1 MQELLRNPLILLVVL
16 LVSLALVAVA
26 CGGEEEEE
34 APTIAAPAA
43 PQATS
48 ASAPTAAPAAPQAT
62 SAPAPTTASPTPTP
76 AGATYRTTPTPTG
89 AAPTAAPAPTEP
101 PAEMRG
107 QPKVETLV
115 MAVDPAAGETN
126 FPWAG
131 TVDHHQQM
139 DLVMEVLVDI
149 DAYDG
154 LVVPELAR
162 TWELSPDGKEWR
174 FVLEEGVQWHNN
186 WGEFTAADVLHS
198 IAMYQR
204 DDSLLAFATDFRQVD
219 IEASEI
225 VSDYELI
232 LKLKTPNPD
241 FLFYAAPSGGGLIMS
256 KAQWDAGG
264 DDAYA
269 EDMIGTGP
277 YRYTG
282 RTLGVNVTY
291 ELLPDHWRR
300 NNPPPD
306 FQKVDLR
313 WMQEVASRN
322 AGLLSGELHMTELTR
337 ELSDAAVRTEGMK
350 IIQSNLPAYS
360 IYAVFQGLFPAEAGN
375 FDPPYQYPDLPYI
388 DPRVR
393 EAVNRAFDKETI
405 KNTLFSGRAGN
416 AVSAGFFI
424 NQAGWNP
431 DWVTNFEEKYGYDPE
446 RSRELLA
453 EAGYADGF
461 KITGFNMNFFGFP
474 EYSDMMQ
481 AMQLDLQK
489 VGIEMELEEW
499 QFNNYLAAMREKEPE
514 ANGIWLLPASPL
526 LVYAKLSLHN
536 RSNGFVHTF
545 VTEELDEVFAELQ
558 VTVDLDER
566 DRLQREMGDI
576 IYDAYGYMPF
586 FETFIEW
593 TVDPNIVDQWPF
605 PGNDGAN
612 YGHFDLITACT
623 TEEPCL
629 N

>member
-1 MQELLRNPLILLVVL
+1 MLGFRHIPVGILVL
-16 LVSLALVAVA
+16 LVTALAFVAVA
-26 CGGEEEEE
+26 CGGDEETS
-34 APTIAAPAA
+34 PTSAAPA
-43 PQATS
+43 TS
-48 ASAPTAAPAAPQAT
+48 APAATAVSAT
-62 SAPAPTTASPTPTP
+62 SAPAPTAVPSVQEPTATP
-76 AGATYRTTPTPTG
+76 AGATYRTTPTPVG
-89 AAPTAAPAPTEP
+89 SAPTAVPSPTEAP
-101 PAEMRG
+101 VETGGEA
-107 QPKVETLV
+107 KVETLV

-149 DAYDG
+149 DPFDG
-154 LVVPELAR
+154 LVVPELAK
-162 TWELSPDGKEWR
+162 TWQLSPDGKEWT
-174 FVLEEGVQWHNN
+174 FQLQEGVQWHND
-186 WGEFTAADVLHS
+186 WGEFTAADVIHS
-198 IAMYQR
+198 IAQYQR
-204 DDSLLAFATDFRQVD
+204 DDSLLAFSTDFRQID
-219 IEASEI
+219 LDTSEI
-225 VSDYELI
+225 VNDYEVVLR
-232 LKLKTPNPD
+232 LLNPNPD

-256 KAQWDAGG
+256 KAQWDSDG
-264 DDAYA
+264 DDGYD

-322 AGLLSGELHMTELTR
+322 AGLLSGEVHMTELTR
-337 ELSDAAVRTEGMK
+337 ELSDAAVSGRGMK

-360 IYAVFQGLFPAEAGN
+360 IYAIFQGLYPAEPGN
-375 FDPPYQYPDLPYI
+375 FDPPFAHPDLPFT
-388 DPRVR
+388 DVKVR
-393 EAVNRAFDKETI
+393 EAINRAFDKETI
-405 KNTLFSGRAGN
+405 KNTLFSGRAGRG
-416 AVSAGFFI
+416 VSAGFFI

-431 DWVTNFEEKYGYDPE
+431 DWVTNFEENYGYDPE

-453 EAGYADGF
+453 EAGYPEGGV
-461 KITGFNMNFFGFP
+461 KIKAFNMAFFGFP
-474 EYSDMMQ
+474 EYSDMIQ

-489 VGIEMELEEW
+489 VGVELELQEW
-499 QFNNYLAAMREKEPE
+499 QWTNYIAAIREKDP
-514 ANGIWLLPASPL
+514 AGNGIWLLPASPL

-536 RSNGFVHTF
+536 RSDGFVHTY
-545 VTEELDEVFAELQ
+545 VTPELDAIFAELRQ
-558 VTVDLDER
+558 TVDLNER
-566 DRLQREMGDI
+566 DRLQREMGDF
-576 IYDAYGYMPF
+576 IYDTYGYMPF

-612 YGHFDLITACT
+612 YGHFDLITACKT
-623 TEEPCL
+623 ADPCF

>member
-1 MQELLRNPLILLVVL
+1 MLGFRLNPAGILVL
-16 LVSLALVAVA
+16 LVMALALVAVA
-26 CGGEEEEE
+26 CGGDDE
-34 APTIAAPAA
+34 TTPA
-43 PQATS
+43 
-48 ASAPTAAPAAPQAT
+48 TAAPAT
-62 SAPAPTTASPTPTP
+62 SAPAATAVPSGPEPTPTTAPS
-76 AGATYRTTPTPTG
+76 GATYRTTPTPTG
-89 AAPTAAPAPTEP
+89 AMPTAVPSPTDAPAVT
-101 PAEMRG
+101 RG
-107 QPKVETLV
+107 QPKVDTLF

-126 FPWAG
+126 YPWAG

-149 DAYDG
+149 DAFTG
-154 LVVPELAR
+154 LVLPELAKS
-162 TWELSPDGKEWR
+162 WDLSADGKAWT
-174 FVLEEGVQWHNN
+174 FQLQEGVQWHNN
-186 WGEFTAADVLHS
+186 WGDFTAADVLHS
-198 IAMYQR
+198 IAQYQR
-204 DDSLLAFATDFRQVD
+204 DDSLLAFASDFRQVD
-219 IEASEI
+219 LDTSEI
-225 VSDYELI
+225 IGDHEVILRLI
-232 LKLKTPNPD
+232 NPNPD

-264 DDAYA
+264 DEAYDD
-269 EDMIGTGP
+269 DMIGTGP

-337 ELSDAAVRTEGMK
+337 ELSDAAVSGRGMK

-360 IYAVFQGLFPAEAGN
+360 IYAVFQGLYPAEPGN
-375 FDPPYQYPDLPYI
+375 FDPPYAHPDLPYTDVKI
-388 DPRVR
+388 R
-393 EAVNRAFDKETI
+393 EAINRAFDKETI
-405 KNTLFSGRAGN
+405 KNTLFSGRATP
-416 AVSAGFFI
+416 AVNGGFFI

-431 DWVTNFEEKYGYDPE
+431 DWVTNFEENYGYDPE
-446 RSRELLA
+446 RSRELLV
-453 EAGYADGF
+453 EAGYPDGV
-461 KITGFNMNFFGFP
+461 KIKGFNMAFFGFA
-474 EYSDMMQ
+474 EYSDLLQ

-499 QFNNYLAAMREKEPE
+499 QFNNYIGAIREKKPE
-514 ANGIWLLPASPL
+514 GNGIWIIPASPL

-536 RSNGFVHTF
+536 RSDGFIHTF
-545 VTEELDEVFAELQ
+545 ETAELDAVFAELRQ
-558 VTVDLDER
+558 TVDLDER
-566 DRLQREMGDI
+566 DRLQREMGNI
-576 IYDAYGYMPF
+576 IYDGYGYIPF
-586 FETFIEW
+586 FETYIEW

-612 YGHFDLITACT
+612 YGHFDLITACVT
-623 TEEPCL
+623 PEPCF